1 MANTP
6 TTNKEFVLPLENR
19 PGTLA
24 EVATAL
30 GKANINIVGFLLE
43 AQGDYGIARVVTSDP
58 GKTESWLRSSGKPY
72 RTNDVITIPV
82 QDKAGELGRIATTLS
97 KSGVNITAAY
107 PTTTPTG
114 LGLTFAVNDAQT
126 AKKVLQG

>member
-1 MANTP
+1 MPNSP

-30 GKANINIVGFLLE
+30 GKSNINIIGFLLE
-43 AQGDYGIARVVTSDP
+43 AQGDFGVARVVTSDP
-58 GKTESWLRSSGKPY
+58 GKTESWLKSINKPY
-72 RTNDVITIPV
+72 RANDVITVPV
-82 QDKAGELGRIATTLS
+82 QDKPGELGRITTTLS
-97 KSGVNITAAY
+97 KSGVNVNAAY
-107 PTTTPTG
+107 PTTTPNG
-114 LGLTFAVNDAQT
+114 IGLTFAVSDLQT